1 MTIDLLLT
9 SEMRETMP
17 ETVKIT
23 FNFGHTMV
31 RFPALDPKEEP
42 FFMAGDSVVLEVDSD
57 VFVKWLKPFDGVA
70 IGCGVPQLENF
81 TIHHIK
87 DEL

>member
-9 SEMRETMP
+9 PEMRETMP
-17 ETVKIT
+17 ETVNILH
-23 FNFGHTMV
+23 NFGEITV
-31 RFPALDPKEEP
+31 RFAALEP
-42 FFMAGDSVVLEVDSD
+42 NGEPMLLVGESVVLQADTD

-70 IGCGVPQLENF
+70 IGCGVPQLEKF
-81 TIHHIK
+81 TMHHIK

>member
-9 SEMRETMP
+9 PEMRETMP
-17 ETVKIT
+17 ESVKVS

-31 RFPALDPKEEP
+31 RFPALDPKEDP
-42 FFMAGDSVVLEVDSD
+42 LVMTGDSVVLEADDD
-57 VFVKWLKPFDGVA
+57 VLVKWLKPFDGVA
-70 IGCGVPQLENF
+70 IGCGVPQLEQF